1 MTALII
7 GWGNPIAGD
16 DGLGWKAAELVREHV
31 GRAGP
36 AEVVTT
42 ALGALRVAE
51 RMLGHDR
58 VVVLDAAV
66 NTEGSEIVRTVIRP
80 REIEAA
86 DGGPIGHD
94 GSLIDAVRALRRLGA
109 DGLPDEIVLYGAP
122 IAVPRDWEDRPSTS
136 MEEAAAR
143 LARAALAELVFGR
156 KEAAVV

>member
-16 DGLGWKAAELVREHV
+16 DGLGWKAADLVREHV

-36 AEVVTT
+36 AEVVKT
-42 ALGALRVAE
+42 AHGALRVAE
-51 RMLGHDR
+51 RMLGYDR

-66 NTEGSEIVRTVIRP
+66 DAEGSEIVRTVIRP
-80 REIEAA
+80 QEIEATE
-86 DGGPIGHD
+86 GPTGHD
-94 GSLIDAVRALRRLGA
+94 GSLIDAVRALRRLRA
-109 DGLPDEIVLYGAP
+109 DGLPEEIVLYGAP
-122 IAVPRDWEDRPSTS
+122 IAAPRDWEDRPSAA

-156 KEAAVV
+156 EGIADA

>member
-7 GWGNPIAGD
+7 GWGNPIAGE

-42 ALGALRVAE
+42 AHGALRVAE
-51 RMLGHDR
+51 RMLGYDR

-66 NTEGSEIVRTVIRP
+66 DAEGSEIVRTVIRP
-80 REIEAA
+80 QEIEATE
-86 DGGPIGHD
+86 GPIGHD
-94 GSLIDAVRALRRLGA
+94 GSLIDAVRALRRLRA
-109 DGLPDEIVLYGAP
+109 DGLPEEIVLYGAP
-122 IAVPRDWEDRPSTS
+122 IAAPRDWEDRPSTS

-156 KEAAVV
+156 EGISDA